1 MICPHCDG
9 EGTIEVEF
17 YVRQSF
23 SVDSGYID
31 TETVECECC
40 NGSGEIEDED
50 DA

>member
-1 MICPHCDG
+1 MKCETCDG
-9 EGTIEVEF
+9 LGTIEVEY

-31 TETVECECC
+31 TEEINCECC
-40 NGSGEIEDED
+40 NGTGEIDED

>member
-23 SVDSGYID
+23 SIDSGFID
-31 TETVECECC
+31 TEILECERCY
-40 NGSGEIEDED
+40 GTGEIDED